1 MPTPDVMPHPAA
13 VEFLLS
19 YLIAPERNISLTE
32 RNVHLQSNKDLSLNP
47 EETGRMNGRRWQE
60 IEEELDLSIPFF
72 IFQKRRRHPAFVS
85 LPPRYIE
92 GLTFSCT
99 EFFFRVCAYRFTC
112 PAFFVVLIDKGA
124 YAVYSTVFLSQSG

>member
-47 EETGRMNGRRWQE
+47 EETGRMNGRRGQE
-60 IEEELDLSIPFF
+60 IEEELDLIIPFLSSRSGEG
-72 IFQKRRRHPAFVS
+72 ILR
-85 LPPRYIE
+85 LP
-92 GLTFSCT
+92 LCHQDT
-99 EFFFRVCAYRFTC
+99 
-112 PAFFVVLIDKGA
+112 LKG
-124 YAVYSTVFLSQSG
+124 

>member
-1 MPTPDVMPHPAA
+1 MPHPAA

-60 IEEELDLSIPFF
+60 IEEELDLLIPFY
-72 IFQKRRRHPAFVS
+72 
-85 LPPRYIE
+85 LPE
-92 GLTFSCT
+92 AEKASC
-99 EFFFRVCAYRFTC
+99 VCLFATK
-112 PAFFVVLIDKGA
+112 IH
-124 YAVYSTVFLSQSG
+124 